1 MTPRD
6 ILAAVVAATVLGLA
20 FIATKIGVREAPPLL
35 LTMLRFVFTAFPAIL
50 FVKPPKARVS
60 LVVLYGLFVGVG
72 QFGLLFLSIGLGMP
86 VGLAS
91 LVIQL
96 QAFIT
101 VFLAWIAL
109 GERPTAVQMI
119 AAGVA
124 LLGIVAI
131 GATRLGGASLG
142 PFLMVIGAAIC
153 WGAGNLVG
161 KLAGR
166 IDMFAFV
173 VWSSLVAPIPLL
185 ALSLLFEGNRALM
198 ALTHPSWTLAACV
211 AALAYGGTVLG
222 FGLWSRLLAHH
233 SAAKIAP
240 FALLIP
246 VVGML
251 AGRLIFE
258 EPLGPFEL
266 LGAALVMAGLAFNV
280 FGDRLVALS
289 ASQKSDHAG
298 A

>member
-1 MTPRD
+1 MNPRD
-6 ILAAVVAATVLGLA
+6 ILAAVVAAAALGLA
-20 FIATKIGVREAPPLL
+20 FIGIKIGVAEAPPLT
-35 LTMLRFVFTAFPAIL
+35 LTALRFVFAAFPAVL
-50 FVKPPKARVS
+50 FIRPPRAKIS

-96 QAFIT
+96 QAFVT

-109 GERPTAVQMI
+109 GERPTMAQLISAGIAV
-119 AAGVA
+119 V
-124 LLGIVAI
+124 GIVAI
-131 GATRLGGASLG
+131 GAARLEGASLG

-153 WGAGNLVG
+153 WGAGNLIS

-173 VWSSLVAPIPLL
+173 VWSSLVAPLPLF
-185 ALSLLFEGNRALM
+185 ALSLLFEGDRALT
-198 ALTHPSWTLAACV
+198 ALAHPTWTLAACV
-211 AALAYGGTVLG
+211 AGVAYGGTVIG
-222 FGLWSRLLAHH
+222 FGLWSWLLMHH
-233 SAAKIAP
+233 SAARIAP

-246 VVGML
+246 VFGML
-251 AGRLIFE
+251 AGWLIFA

-280 FGDRLVALS
+280 FGDRWVAVR
-289 ASQKSDHAG
+289 AS
-298 A
+298 